1 MAHQPVQWG
10 NMLTEKQ
17 GGSNALHHGVHLG
30 DPMALEWNSYIFLH
44 ITIEFQEDA
53 YGIWIPAPM
62 NLMLKAQG
70 MAIEGL
76 PVHFKGHPYLE
87 GSSQKSQLESSH
99 IYSTPKN
106 GINHN

>member
-10 NMLTEKQ
+10 DMLTEKQ

-76 PVHFKGHPYLE
+76 PVHFKVIPTWKGHPRNRNWRVAIFTPP
-87 GSSQKSQLESSH
+87 QKM
-99 IYSTPKN
+99 
-106 GINHN
+106 G

>member
-10 NMLTEKQ
+10 EMLTEKQ

-62 NLMLKAQG
+62 N
-70 MAIEGL
+70 IV
-76 PVHFKGHPYLE
+76 PE
-87 GSSQKSQLESSH
+87 GSRHGYRGFTRTLQGSSLLGRV
-99 IYSTPKN
+99 IPEIAT
-106 GINHN
+106 GE